1 MNFAAL
7 SLCGCMATQ
16 AGNWGIVSLVVCVH
30 MHACIHKK
38 TWQLTF
44 GNVSAG
50 AGCGAYCRWLVWWW
64 WQAGVSVEWAGAGM
78 YWGYCD
84 VCRTFRM
91 AEVVVN
97 EWMCHPCVEC
107 YVNTQQTQTRN
118 TQQTQTRAPPYI
130 GSSSSRSSH
139 NMKVTA
145 AVLDRMHIPIMYTFI
160 YTYCICIYVIL
171 YVHVYIILYI

>member
-1 MNFAAL
+1 
-7 SLCGCMATQ
+7 
-16 AGNWGIVSLVVCVH
+16 
-30 MHACIHKK
+30 
-38 TWQLTF
+38 
-44 GNVSAG
+44 
-50 AGCGAYCRWLVWWW
+50 
-64 WQAGVSVEWAGAGM
+64 M
-78 YWGYCD
+78 YGGYCD

-91 AEVVVN
+91 AEVVVS

-107 YVNTQQTQTRN
+107 YVITQQTQTRN
-118 TQQTQTRAPPYI
+118 TQQMQTRAPPHI

-139 NMKVTA
+139 NMKATA